1 MPINTLQIIKFRRK
15 TLNKLKTF
23 IFYDEYLDALNTLSD
38 EKTGRMIKRICKFIY
53 TDEPLEQL
61 IEADEKYAWSCIEEL
76 LPADKE
82 FEVNGTV
89 PRALMRDRKY
99 FYFQENFYLA
109 LDLMTDSER
118 ATYIKAICA
127 FMFLGEDKPK
137 LKPPIDAYF
146 NIAKRKLELSKIR
159 KTAGS
164 KGGKTKKTVNVSPT
178 ESEPITIEKLK
189 TEFNLYGNLNENNPI
204 LQGVDLKKLREFI
217 LNNYDVKTQSTYRI
231 VEKFRQANGITT

>member
-1 MPINTLQIIKFRRK
+1 
-15 TLNKLKTF
+15 
-23 IFYDEYLDALNTLSD
+23 
-38 EKTGRMIKRICKFIY
+38 
-53 TDEPLEQL
+53 
-61 IEADEKYAWSCIEEL
+61 
-76 LPADKE
+76 
-82 FEVNGTV
+82 
-89 PRALMRDRKY
+89 MRDRKY
-99 FYFQENFYLA
+99 FYLQENFYLA
-109 LDLMTDSER
+109 LDLMTDSEC

-137 LKPPIDAYF
+137 LKTPVDAYF

-164 KGGKTKKTVNVSPT
+164 KGGKSKKPINASPT

-217 LNNYDVKTQSTYRI
+217 LNYSDVKTQSTYRI
-231 VEKFRQANGITT
+231 VEKFRQANGIIT